1 MSSGDDKQNMIN
13 KFIST
18 YLSDQKFLKHSDLN
32 INLDLKITSLFN
44 YDNLLTDENNNYI
57 NKEFS
62 NNYKYFEEIN
72 KEKKETLIAYYKE
85 KQGEKNIKINEK
97 ELNKILKLDQNK
109 KNLLFYQL
117 PEFEIYFVAKLFVNG
132 LEIKPEFTTKLIFTS
147 TNINQT
153 ISIRYNYKDLTL
165 DSYIIVYIYSMQL
178 PEENSLLG
186 ETKIELFDDKLN
198 LRRGRQIFKIKNLN
212 KEKENEKFNEENKNI
227 NNINTN
233 INNKDEE
240 IKKKLEEEEE
250 NKKIEYELNL
260 LVKSFYKS
268 NKTGAF
274 DTNYI
279 RNTSDNKPANEV
291 DQILKSDNPPY
302 ESVLDTFYYTNEN
315 EIELKNEYR
324 KNFETKLNLL
334 LSKTKETFLEI
345 EFPSFNNRIIFEEAV
360 SKDYKKVYK
369 SVKYKENNNLISFSN
384 WICDPKIIKE
394 KGNDLKE
401 KEEIK
406 IFNKDN
412 PIIDKF
418 SALSHVSD
426 DSLARDIKVTPY
438 DRERIN
444 ELLSTPD
451 FYRFEKKDLT
461 LFWIYRYE
469 LLKNN
474 TPYALTKILNSVN
487 WGDAKNE
494 NEFINNILNKWVTV
508 EISDL
513 LYMLSR
519 KFCINEFYNK
529 NDNNKENNNTVININ
544 GMKEVRKYAALKL
557 ENLSD
562 MDLNFILLQLVQALR
577 YEDYEDSLLRK
588 ILIEKCSSNKVL
600 ASSFFWFI
608 MCECEDDNN
617 PNNIINNNNINDNL
631 NNINNNNIEK
641 PKKTVNDFYN
651 DIKEEFLK
659 CLSDSKKKN
668 LNDEERKK
676 REEIHNCIVKEILF
690 KQSLIKIS
698 KQIKSVSNKVD
709 RQKEKLRAILSG
721 TDKASDTEND
731 TTQTSNIQ
739 TETFPLPLEPNV
751 EVKGVDPQ
759 KCTIFRSN
767 LRPVKY
773 TFNITPETQKYNLKD
788 NPAEYSFIFK
798 YGDDL
803 RQDQL
808 ILQMI
813 SYMDSI
819 LKKVHLDYEFTT
831 YKVLATSK
839 SDGFVE
845 FVPNSTTIYDI
856 VTNQKMQLKQY
867 IESHAK
873 EGDNEDKQKRIDSYI
888 NSSAGYSIVTFI
900 LGIGDRHLENLMIDD
915 KGRLFH
921 IDFGYILGKDIKVAA
936 PLIKL
941 SKEMLEPMGGKGS
954 PVYEN
959 FKQKCVNA
967 YWILRDRAREIVN
980 MFYLMIDSGIPQL
993 NNLDDLIKLHDKFV
1007 PGYSKQDASNS
1018 ILNKID
1024 ESANAFGG
1032 SMIDFGHRVAGL
1044 WKY

>member
-1 MSSGDDKQNMIN
+1 MDDNKNMID

-44 YDNLLTDENNNYI
+44 YDNLLTDENNDYI

-72 KEKKETLIAYYKE
+72 KEKKDTLIEYYRK
-85 KQGEKNIKINEK
+85 KTGEKNIKITESDINK
-97 ELNKILKLDQNK
+97 TLNLPNSK

-212 KEKENEKFNEENKNI
+212 KEKEKENDINI

-233 INNKDEE
+233 KENNINENNIIEE
-240 IKKKLEEEEE
+240 TE

-268 NKTGAF
+268 NKAGI
-274 DTNYI
+274 DSNYMK
-279 RNTSDNKPANEV
+279 NPSDNKPANEV
-291 DQILKSDNPPY
+291 DQILKSENPPY

-345 EFPSFNNRIIFEEAV
+345 EFPSFNNRIIFEEAI

-369 SVKYKENNNLISFSN
+369 SVIYKENNNNFVSFSN

-394 KGNDLKE
+394 KGNDLK
-401 KEEIK
+401 KQEIK

-451 FYRFEKKDLT
+451 FMDLDKKDLT

-474 TPYALTKILNSVN
+474 IPYALTKILNSVN
-487 WGDAKNE
+487 WGDPKNE
-494 NEFINNILNKWVTV
+494 NEFINNILIKWSKV

-513 LYMLSR
+513 LYMLSKR
-519 KFCINEFYNK
+519 FCVNSIYSK
-529 NDNNKENNNTVININ
+529 NISSLN
-544 GMKEVRKYAALKL
+544 GMKEVRKYAAKKL
-557 ENLSD
+557 NDLTDEE
-562 MDLNFILLQLVQALR
+562 LNFILLQLVQALR
-577 YEDYEDSLLRK
+577 YEDFSDSPLRK
-588 ILIEKCSSNKVL
+588 TLIDKCSKNKIL

-608 MCECEDDNN
+608 MCECPE
-617 PNNIINNNNINDNL
+617 NL
-631 NNINNNNIEK
+631 NNINKDTDEYTISK
-641 PKKTVNDFYN
+641 FYLDLKNDFL
-651 DIKEEFLK
+651 E
-659 CLSDSKKKN
+659 CLSNSKN
-668 LNDEERKK
+668 LDNLTAEEKLNL
-676 REEIHNCIVKEILF
+676 EEIHNCIVNEVAF
-690 KQSLIKIS
+690 KNGLIAIS
-698 KQIKSVSNKVD
+698 QELKSISTKVD
-709 RQKEKLRAILSG
+709 KQKEKLKQILSEQ
-721 TDKASDTEND
+721 DKENL
-731 TTQTSNIQ
+731 SEINNEILKNVNIQ
-739 TETFPLPLEPNV
+739 KKTYPLPLDPNIM
-751 EVKGVDPQ
+751 VKGV
-759 KCTIFRSN
+759 KTENCTIFRSN

-773 TFNITPETQKYNLKD
+773 TFNITPETQKYNKKD
-788 NPAEYSFIFK
+788 NPKEYSFIFK

-954 PVYEN
+954 QIYEN
-959 FKQKCVNA
+959 FKLKCVNA
-967 YWILRDRAREIVN
+967 YWILRDKAREIVN

-993 NNLDDLIKLHDKFV
+993 NNIEDLYKLHDKFV
-1007 PGYSKQDASNS
+1007 PGYSKQEASNS
-1018 ILNKID
+1018 ILSKID

-1032 SMIDFGHRVAGL
+1032 SMIDIGHKIAGF

>member
-1 MSSGDDKQNMIN
+1 MDDNKNMID

-44 YDNLLTDENNNYI
+44 YDNLLTDENNDYI

-72 KEKKETLIAYYKE
+72 KEKKDTLIEYYRK
-85 KQGEKNIKINEK
+85 KTGEKNIKITESDINK
-97 ELNKILKLDQNK
+97 TLNLPNSK

-212 KEKENEKFNEENKNI
+212 KEKEKENDINI

-233 INNKDEE
+233 TNKENNINENNIIEE
-240 IKKKLEEEEE
+240 TE

-268 NKTGAF
+268 NKAGI
-274 DTNYI
+274 DSNYMK
-279 RNTSDNKPANEV
+279 NPSDNKPANEV
-291 DQILKSDNPPY
+291 DQILKSENPPY

-324 KNFETKLNLL
+324 KNFETKLNFL

-345 EFPSFNNRIIFEEAV
+345 EFPSFNNRIIFEEAI

-369 SVKYKENNNLISFSN
+369 SVIYKENNNNFVSFSN

-394 KGNDLKE
+394 KGNDLK
-401 KEEIK
+401 KQEIK

-494 NEFINNILNKWVTV
+494 NEFINNILIKWSKV

-513 LYMLSR
+513 LYMLSKR
-519 KFCINEFYNK
+519 FCVNSIYSK
-529 NDNNKENNNTVININ
+529 NISSLN
-544 GMKEVRKYAALKL
+544 GMKEVRKYAAKKL
-557 ENLSD
+557 NDLTDEE
-562 MDLNFILLQLVQALR
+562 LNFILLQLVQALR
-577 YEDYEDSLLRK
+577 YEDFSDSPLRK
-588 ILIEKCSSNKVL
+588 TLIDKCSKNKIL

-608 MCECEDDNN
+608 MCECPE
-617 PNNIINNNNINDNL
+617 NL
-631 NNINNNNIEK
+631 NNINKDTDEYIISK
-641 PKKTVNDFYN
+641 FYLDLKNDFL
-651 DIKEEFLK
+651 E
-659 CLSDSKKKN
+659 CLSNAKN
-668 LNDEERKK
+668 LDNLTAEE
-676 REEIHNCIVKEILF
+676 
-690 KQSLIKIS
+690 
-698 KQIKSVSNKVD
+698 
-709 RQKEKLRAILSG
+709 
-721 TDKASDTEND
+721 
-731 TTQTSNIQ
+731 
-739 TETFPLPLEPNV
+739 
-751 EVKGVDPQ
+751 
-759 KCTIFRSN
+759 
-767 LRPVKY
+767 
-773 TFNITPETQKYNLKD
+773 
-788 NPAEYSFIFK
+788 
-798 YGDDL
+798 
-803 RQDQL
+803 
-808 ILQMI
+808 
-813 SYMDSI
+813 
-819 LKKVHLDYEFTT
+819 
-831 YKVLATSK
+831 
-839 SDGFVE
+839 
-845 FVPNSTTIYDI
+845 
-856 VTNQKMQLKQY
+856 
-867 IESHAK
+867 
-873 EGDNEDKQKRIDSYI
+873 KQK
-888 NSSAGYSIVTFI
+888 
-900 LGIGDRHLENLMIDD
+900 IDD
-915 KGRLFH
+915 ELF
-921 IDFGYILGKDIKVAA
+921 G
-936 PLIKL
+936 
-941 SKEMLEPMGGKGS
+941 
-954 PVYEN
+954 
-959 FKQKCVNA
+959 
-967 YWILRDRAREIVN
+967 
-980 MFYLMIDSGIPQL
+980 
-993 NNLDDLIKLHDKFV
+993 
-1007 PGYSKQDASNS
+1007 
-1018 ILNKID
+1018 
-1024 ESANAFGG
+1024 
-1032 SMIDFGHRVAGL
+1032 
-1044 WKY
+1044 

>member
-1 MSSGDDKQNMIN
+1 MDDNKNMID

-44 YDNLLTDENNNYI
+44 YDNLLTDENNDYI

-72 KEKKETLIAYYKE
+72 KEKKDTLIEYYRK
-85 KQGEKNIKINEK
+85 KTGEKNIKITESDINK
-97 ELNKILKLDQNK
+97 TLNLPNSK

-212 KEKENEKFNEENKNI
+212 KEKENEKLNLEKNNI
-227 NNINTN
+227 NNNIDTN
-233 INNKDEE
+233 INNNINKDEE
-240 IKKKLEEEEE
+240 EKKKFEEEEE

-268 NKTGAF
+268 NKTGAIVQ
-274 DTNYI
+274 NYI
-279 RNTSDNKPANEV
+279 RNTSDDKPANEV
-291 DQILKSDNPPY
+291 DQILKSENPPY

-451 FYRFEKKDLT
+451 FMDLDKKDLT

-474 TPYALTKILNSVN
+474 IPYALTKILNSVN
-487 WGDAKNE
+487 WGDPKNE
-494 NEFINNILNKWVTV
+494 NEFINNILIKWSKV

-513 LYMLSR
+513 LYMLSKR
-519 KFCINEFYNK
+519 FCVNSIYSK
-529 NDNNKENNNTVININ
+529 NISSLN
-544 GMKEVRKYAALKL
+544 GMKEVRKYAAKKL
-557 ENLSD
+557 NDLTDEE
-562 MDLNFILLQLVQALR
+562 LNFILLQLVQALR
-577 YEDYEDSLLRK
+577 YEDFSDSPLRK
-588 ILIEKCSSNKVL
+588 TLIDKCSKNKIL

-608 MCECEDDNN
+608 MCECPE
-617 PNNIINNNNINDNL
+617 NL
-631 NNINNNNIEK
+631 NNINKDTDEYTISK
-641 PKKTVNDFYN
+641 FYLDLKNDFL
-651 DIKEEFLK
+651 E
-659 CLSDSKKKN
+659 CLSNSKN
-668 LNDEERKK
+668 LDNLTAEEKLNL
-676 REEIHNCIVKEILF
+676 EEIHNCIVNEVAF
-690 KQSLIKIS
+690 KNGLIAIS
-698 KQIKSVSNKVD
+698 QELKSISTKVD
-709 RQKEKLRAILSG
+709 KQKEKLKQILSDQ
-721 TDKASDTEND
+721 DKENLSE
-731 TTQTSNIQ
+731 TNNEILKNVNIQ
-739 TETFPLPLEPNV
+739 KKMYPLPLDPNIM
-751 EVKGVDPQ
+751 VKGV
-759 KCTIFRSN
+759 KTENCTIFRSN

-773 TFNITPETQKYNLKD
+773 TFNITPEIQKYNKQD
-788 NPAEYSFIFK
+788 DPNEYSFIFK
-798 YGDDL
+798 NGNDL

-808 ILQMI
+808 IL
-813 SYMDSI
+813 
-819 LKKVHLDYEFTT
+819 
-831 YKVLATSK
+831 
-839 SDGFVE
+839 
-845 FVPNSTTIYDI
+845 
-856 VTNQKMQLKQY
+856 
-867 IESHAK
+867 
-873 EGDNEDKQKRIDSYI
+873 
-888 NSSAGYSIVTFI
+888 
-900 LGIGDRHLENLMIDD
+900 
-915 KGRLFH
+915 
-921 IDFGYILGKDIKVAA
+921 
-936 PLIKL
+936 
-941 SKEMLEPMGGKGS
+941 
-954 PVYEN
+954 
-959 FKQKCVNA
+959 
-967 YWILRDRAREIVN
+967 
-980 MFYLMIDSGIPQL
+980 
-993 NNLDDLIKLHDKFV
+993 
-1007 PGYSKQDASNS
+1007 
-1018 ILNKID
+1018 
-1024 ESANAFGG
+1024 
-1032 SMIDFGHRVAGL
+1032 
-1044 WKY
+1044 